1 MTGTILATSIL
12 VLLLFA
18 VMMRILSFIPFFVPL
33 VVVSAAATTPIGLDG
48 PPRAPV
54 GAPGLTRV
62 NVTGEE
68 EREGEMHRRVI
79 YSCHYDVQVR
89 LDTIPLVSLDG
100 LVQGLPCLDESPAMH
115 AVGDKYSGTEKL
127 ALVDRDSREPN
138 SHVLQCTHSGGI
150 VDRYYFTPKRESHL
164 GKAMSSPSK
173 AGGELKTL
181 IQSMCLSLRAFKV
194 RVPGLIRAATRGDA
208 ERAEDINKAVAAF
221 GPRAEGLR
229 IVQSTSAQVEEG
241 PDYTEV
247 SDKASGCALRIY
259 HKGDGGRFSLF
270 VNAAL
275 KRSFG
280 GACLIPQPDGASV
293 YPHVAK
299 LRVDRAN
306 PTVGKL
312 TCQTNRP
319 SRLLGLYSF
328 ELSSIKAFEDV
339 RAPVV
344 GNEIKLEEGDA
355 KTAAAKSMCASIA
368 VMRAHVQDL
377 FAQPGGVIR

>member
-1 MTGTILATSIL
+1 
-12 VLLLFA
+12 
-18 VMMRILSFIPFFVPL
+18 MRIFSFNPFFVPL
-33 VVVSAAATTPIGLDG
+33 VVGSAAATTSIGLDG
-48 PPRAPV
+48 PGVRV

-68 EREGEMHRRVI
+68 EREGEMGRRVI
-79 YSCHYDVQVR
+79 YSCRYDVEVR
-89 LDTIPLVSLDG
+89 LDAVPLVILDG
-100 LVQGLPCLDESPAMH
+100 LVQGLPCLDENPGSH
-115 AVGDKYSGTEKL
+115 AVRDEYSGTEKL
-127 ALVDRDSREPN
+127 ALVDRDSTEPH
-138 SHVLQCTHSGGI
+138 SHVLQCTHGEGI
-150 VDRYYFTPKRESHL
+150 VDRYYFTPKRGSHL
-164 GKAMSSPSK
+164 GMAMSNRSK
-173 AGGELKTL
+173 AGGKLTKL
-181 IQSMCLSLRAFKV
+181 IQTMCLNLRAFKV

-208 ERAEDINKAVAAF
+208 ERAEAINKAVAAF

-247 SDKASGCALRIY
+247 SDKASGCALRI
-259 HKGDGGRFSLF
+259 HHRGKGGRFSLF
-270 VNAAL
+270 INAAL

-280 GACLIPQPDGASV
+280 GACLIPQPDGESV

-306 PTVGKL
+306 PGVGKL

-328 ELSSIKAFEDV
+328 ELSSIEAFGDV

-344 GNEIKLEEGDA
+344 GDEINLEEGDA
-355 KTAAAKSMCASIA
+355 KTAAAKSMCASIV
-368 VMRAHVQDL
+368 VMRAHVFDL
-377 FAQPGGVIR
+377 FGQPVVDTNS